1 MLSDQE
7 SPLIR
12 QLLSL
17 RKRKEERLQSQL
29 NDLSRQQVT
38 CCQEKQKAYEAWL
51 ESRVRL
57 QETTLPSET
66 LDRACL
72 NRLLANK
79 HQLYV
84 DERAKA
90 TLVDE
95 WQSRIE
101 KLVQAQQKL
110 RDEQA
115 SLIRGQEKLK
125 EVLND
130 N

>member
-12 QLLSL
+12 QLLAL
-17 RKRKEERLQSQL
+17 RKRKEERVQSQL
-29 NDLSRQQVT
+29 NELRRQQLQ
-38 CCQEKQKAYEAWL
+38 CCQEKQRAYESWL
-51 ESRVRL
+51 ESRTRIE
-57 QETTLPSET
+57 ETTLPSET

-72 NRLLANK
+72 NRLLAAK

-84 DERAKA
+84 DERSKA
-90 TLVDE
+90 ALVGE

-101 KLVQAQQKL
+101 NLAQAQHDL
-110 RDEQA
+110 REEQA

>member
-1 MLSDQE
+1 M
-7 SPLIR
+7 
-12 QLLSL
+12 
-17 RKRKEERLQSQL
+17 RKRKEERVQSQL
-29 NDLSRQQVT
+29 NELRRQQVQ
-38 CCQEKQKAYEAWL
+38 CRQEKQRAYESWL
-51 ESRVRL
+51 ESRTRL
-57 QETTLPSET
+57 EETTLPSET

-72 NRLLANK
+72 NRLLAAK

-90 TLVDE
+90 ALVDE

-101 KLVQAQQKL
+101 NLAQAQHEL
-110 RDEQA
+110 REEQA

>member
-7 SPLIR
+7 IPLIR
-12 QLLSL
+12 QLLAL
-17 RKRKEERLQSQL
+17 RKRKEERVQSHL
-29 NDLSRQQVT
+29 NELRRQQVQ
-38 CCQEKQKAYEAWL
+38 CRQEKQRAYEYWL
-51 ESRVRL
+51 ESRTRL
-57 QETTLPSET
+57 EETTLPSET

-72 NRLLANK
+72 NRLLAAK
-79 HQLYV
+79 HQMYV

-90 TLVDE
+90 ALVDE

-101 KLVQAQQKL
+101 NLAQAQHEL
-110 RDEQA
+110 REEQA

>member
-7 SPLIR
+7 SPVIR
-12 QLLSL
+12 QLLAL
-17 RKRKEERLQSQL
+17 RKRKEERVQSQL
-29 NDLSRQQVT
+29 NELRRQQVQ
-38 CCQEKQKAYEAWL
+38 CRQEKQRAYESWL
-51 ESRVRL
+51 ESRTRL
-57 QETTLPSET
+57 EETTLPSET

-72 NRLLANK
+72 NRLLAAK

-90 TLVDE
+90 ALVDE

-101 KLVQAQQKL
+101 NLAQAQHEL
-110 RDEQA
+110 REEQA